1 MLQFRDLV
9 CVPFGFSFVPFS
21 LHIALQFDHS
31 DHSPQLI
38 SISAIDVSANV
49 IHMSL
54 EFIKLF
60 KLEIDYEYSFKLQI
74 VPSSQFFPPQPE
86 PGVQWHV

>member
-21 LHIALQFDHS
+21 SHTNVQFDHS

-38 SISAIDVSANV
+38 SISTIDVSANV
-49 IHMSL
+49 VHMSL
-54 EFIKLF
+54 EFIFEF
-60 KLEIDYEYSFKLQI
+60 KIDYEYSFILEN